1 MVLLHWGLERIEQRL
16 HLRPDGGRHR
26 CGLRY
31 KSSKQRLKLGRG
43 PYREGIVLRQGEKT
57 IDRGF
62 CLAIGMIALGCLNLL
77 DPFLQ
82 ASLMGDEDR
91 KSGVSGK
98 SVSVRLNS

>member
-1 MVLLHWGLERIEQRL
+1 MVLLHWCLERIEQRL

-62 CLAIGMIALGCLNLL
+62 CLAIGMIALGCLNR
-77 DPFLQ
+77 
-82 ASLMGDEDR
+82 SEERRVGKEC
-91 KSGVSGK
+91 VSTC
-98 SVSVRLNS
+98 RYRWPPYH